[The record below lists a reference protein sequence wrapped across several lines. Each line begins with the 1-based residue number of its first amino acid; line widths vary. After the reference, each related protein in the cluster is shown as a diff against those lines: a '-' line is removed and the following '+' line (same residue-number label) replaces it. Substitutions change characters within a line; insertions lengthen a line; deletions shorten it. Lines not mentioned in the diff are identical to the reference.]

1 MYLDRKWKSSTHLIR
16 EYLRER
22 WAIAGKAVREK
33 RDGPSALPTSAKF
46 GQIWG
51 TRRVIGRLTE
61 EPLAKRRTA
70 RCAALGIDSCMA
82 GLLLENRKSLPGW
95 AGSFP
100 FASIPKNFLL

>member
-1 MYLDRKWKSSTHLIR
+1 VEVVNAFDSRILARAMGDSWR
-16 EYLRER
+16 
-22 WAIAGKAVREK
+22 KAVREK

-61 EPLAKRRTA
+61 EQLAKRRTA
-70 RCAALGIDSCMA
+70 RCAALGIGSCMA

-95 AGSFP
+95 AGSFL